1 MSRVLLIVPPEP
13 LLKDLKQS
21 GSKWPRIGLA
31 YVAAYLRQHGA
42 DVQVLDCKAQDLD
55 QAGAAGRIAQI
66 QPDFVGIGPFTEEI
80 HEAYRVCQAAK
91 RINPRIV
98 TVFGGPHASALPE
111 RTLRECP
118 DLDVVVCGEGEATM
132 LDLVNGVDAAHVK
145 GAACRRDGQ
154 VVVNGPREQIE
165 DVDSLP
171 YPAWDLFPLDAYR
184 GILTLHLREKI
195 NRPALELPILS
206 ARGCPYRCNFCYKTY
221 GGLRN
226 RDPIKIVDELEYDM
240 GTFGASEFFFVEGTF
255 AADRRQGLQI
265 CDEIVRRGL
274 ASRIRWIVETR
285 VNVVSEE
292 LLARMKEAGC
302 RQVEFGVETGD
313 EEILRQTQKGTTL
326 EQVRQAVSLA
336 KKAGLK
342 VGCYFIIGHPN
353 ETRESI
359 GRTYRFA
366 RELDP
371 DLMNV
376 GIMIP
381 YPGTQ
386 VRALAEQGHGGYR
399 LLCDDWSEYTKQRGG
414 PLELQD
420 LSLGELQKIQSRAY
434 IAYYLRPA
442 KLWFVLRSLSP
453 GKIGRII
460 RSLLRAAVRRT

>member
-13 LLKDLKQS
+13 LLRDLKQS

-31 YVAAYLRQHGA
+31 YVAAYLREHG
-42 DVQVLDCKAQDLD
+42 VEVSVLDCKALELD
-55 QAGAAGRIAQI
+55 HEAVAAQI
-66 QPDFVGIGPFTEEI
+66 AHARPDVIGLGPFTEEI
-80 HEAYRVCQAAK
+80 HEAFRVCQAAK
-91 RINPRIV
+91 EIDPRIV

-118 DLDVVVCGEGEATM
+118 SLDFVVCGEGEVTM
-132 LDLVNGVDAAHVK
+132 LELVAGRGPADVA
-145 GAACRRDGQ
+145 GAAWRRQGEII
-154 VVVNGPREQIE
+154 VNPPREQIA

-206 ARGCPYRCNFCYKTY
+206 ARGCPYRCNFCYKTH

-226 RDPIKIVDELEYDM
+226 RDPMKVVDELEHDIAH
-240 GTFGASEFFFVEGTF
+240 FGASEFFFVEGTF

-265 CDEIVRRGL
+265 CDEIIRRGL
-274 ASRIRWIVETR
+274 APRIRWIVETR

-326 EQVRQAVSLA
+326 NQVRRAVSTA
-336 KKAGLK
+336 KAVGLK

-381 YPGTQ
+381 YPGTR
-386 VRALAEQGHGGYR
+386 VRALAEQGQGGYR
-399 LLCDDWSEYTKQRGG
+399 LLGDDWSEYTKQRGG

-420 LSLGELQKIQSRAY
+420 LPLEELQRIQSREY
-434 IAYYLRPA
+434 IRYYLRPA
-442 KLWFVLRSLSP
+442 KLWFVARWLSP
-453 GKIGRII
+453 RKIARIAA
-460 RSLLRAAVRRT
+460 SLVQTAVRRP